1 MAFAALHPDITL
13 HPKLLV
19 DHKNT
24 QRLDCR
30 AINLRLTDSRGNA
43 QNRGKRRGPSSSEYL
58 HVHACPRGWR
68 AEVQTTTSDGVRH
81 RRVSYHPDE
90 IGAARAADQFARELH
105 GEFASLNFPP

>member
-19 DHKNT
+19 DHISQQK
-24 QRLDCR
+24 LDCR
-30 AINLRLTDSRGNA
+30 AINLRLTDSRGNS
-43 QNRGKRRGPSSSEYL
+43 QNRGKRRTKTSSEYL

-68 AEVQTTTSDGVRH
+68 AEVQTTTPDGVRH

-90 IGAARAADQFARELH
+90 IGAARAADDFARELH